1 MYSSI
6 TARIAAAIAAA
17 CTTTLLFAI
26 VVSLS
31 EPAAVTAAPQ
41 LAMATVSTTAK

>member
-17 CTTTLLFAI
+17 CTTTLVFAI

-31 EPAAVTAAPQ
+31 EPAADTTPQ
-41 LAMATVSTTAK
+41 LAMATTSSTAK